1 MEENKQILMLILKRH
16 EDISSRLG
24 NLERHLSSSNHRLPS
39 NIPHQPYTPYLP
51 SIIPLIH
58 LILLILLIH
67 HLIPT
72 HIISSPPLSTCNQIN
87 NASTSTFTD
96 EDLQDLLLQFDT
108 STSTTT
114 TTCPL
119 PLPLKGKVL
128 GAEYDSRL
136 IHKHRLYSVET
147 MLKTN
152 RYLVTKHNSPAT
164 LAQ

>member
-1 MEENKQILMLILKRH
+1 M
-16 EDISSRLG
+16 
-24 NLERHLSSSNHRLPS
+24 
-39 NIPHQPYTPYLP
+39 
-51 SIIPLIH
+51 
-58 LILLILLIH
+58 
-67 HLIPT
+67 
-72 HIISSPPLSTCNQIN
+72 
-87 NASTSTFTD
+87 
-96 EDLQDLLLQFDT
+96 
-108 STSTTT
+108 

-164 LAQ
+164 LAQRLARRAVFGDDCLIQCTPLGSSIYLALPQKELFNLKKNIFSLYPHLWSKPGEFELVWLKCRTAIEQACWRLRRK